1 MAIIKENLSYYRVT
15 LGNKTYMILNPQNW
29 EELSYGIHNE
39 LLTCNKNTEDKPKT
53 DMEYLLSLLS
63 SPN

>member
-1 MAIIKENLSYYRVT
+1 MAIIKENLSFYKLT
-15 LGNKTYMILNPQNW
+15 LPCGVYKILNPQNW
-29 EELSYGIHNE
+29 EELAYGIHNN
-39 LLTCNKNTEDKPKT
+39 LLTCNKNTEDKPMT